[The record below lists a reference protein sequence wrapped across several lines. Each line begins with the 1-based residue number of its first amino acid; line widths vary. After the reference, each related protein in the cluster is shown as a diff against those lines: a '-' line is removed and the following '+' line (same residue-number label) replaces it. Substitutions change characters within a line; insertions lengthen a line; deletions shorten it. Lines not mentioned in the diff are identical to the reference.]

1 MAPPTTNAR
10 LRDIDPEQLS
20 KDVDAAIR
28 AHVFRLAFEVGL
40 ATTEAMPSNILYAVR
55 DLAVYAKNGGVLD
68 AAVQDYLTTICPAV
82 WMRAADGMAYNT
94 EEFDH
99 TDPDLLRPDS
109 WLHCL
114 ILVMRAAL
122 AREKLEQGLP
132 VIPADVAVLASM
144 AATAIR
150 LLCKSGE
157 IVARRDADG
166 WEIVASE
173 ARRFLAD
180 KARRDAQ

>member
-1 MAPPTTNAR
+1 MAPPTSNAR
-10 LRDIDPEQLS
+10 LKDIDPERLG

-55 DLAVYAKNGGVLD
+55 DLAAYAKNGGSLD
-68 AAVQDYLTTICPAV
+68 AAVQDYLTTICPTV
-82 WMRAADGMAYNT
+82 WMRAADGMTYKT
-94 EEFDH
+94 EEWH
-99 TDPDLLRPDS
+99 TDPDLLDPKR

-122 AREKLEQGLP
+122 AREKLEQDLP

-166 WEIVASE
+166 WAIEASE
-173 ARRFLAD
+173 AQRFLAE